1 LAASFWLLAGR
12 WKLVAFFLPAL
23 IRESL
28 IGLGHLVNVFFF
40 LDGCT
45 FSVGS
50 IEQLVTQLVDH
61 APFRPAAS
69 IGQQPTD
76 RQRGT
81 SVSVHFHRHLIVRS
95 THTAS
100 LYFKQRLGILDGLRE
115 ELQRLVAAAFFL
127 HLGEGLIENAL
138 GGRALALPHH
148 RVDELRHQIRAV
160 NRIGWHGP
168 FCCMS
173 LTRHSVSTLLTLL
186 RALGA
191 IF

>member
-12 WKLVAFFLPAL
+12 WRLVAVFLPSVM
-23 IRESL
+23 RESL
-28 IGLGHLVNVFFF
+28 IGLCHPVNVFFF

-45 FSVGS
+45 FSIGS
-50 IEQLVTQLVDH
+50 IQQLVTQLVDH
-61 APFRPAAS
+61 ASFRSAAS

-81 SVSVHFHRHLIVRS
+81 SVSVHFHRHLIVRA

-100 LYFKQRLGILDGLRE
+100 LYFKQRLGILDGFRE
-115 ELQRLVAAAFFL
+115 ELQRFVTAAFFL
-127 HLGEGLIENAL
+127 HLGEGFIENPL

-148 RVDELRHQIRAV
+148 RVDELRHQIRAI

-173 LTRHSVSTLLTLL
+173 FTRHSVSTRLTLL